1 MAFKDIW
8 QSLVGY
14 KGARG
19 HFKDTQRQK
28 GCQFYSEVFFCV
40 PFLQTSG
47 WFRWFGW
54 GEHLALVQ
62 AHNIHT
68 AGGIIIA
75 DNNNRFIQ
83 DIQTE
88 GKVMKYITTK
98 VKVF

>member
-1 MAFKDIW
+1 MYDWK
-8 QSLVGY
+8 
-14 KGARG
+14 
-19 HFKDTQRQK
+19 
-28 GCQFYSEVFFCV
+28 YSIIVA
-40 PFLQTSG
+40 PRHRDL
-47 WFRWFGW
+47 GW
-54 GEHLALVQ
+54 GGHLALAQ

-88 GKVMKYITTK
+88 GKVMQCITTK